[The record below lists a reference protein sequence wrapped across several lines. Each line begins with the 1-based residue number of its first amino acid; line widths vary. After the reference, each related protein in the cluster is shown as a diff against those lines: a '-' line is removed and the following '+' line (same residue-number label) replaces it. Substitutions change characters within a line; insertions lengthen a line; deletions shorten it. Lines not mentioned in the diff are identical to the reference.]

1 MQGLDIGVR
10 NFRPGFQHE
19 AVILSFCP
27 FVSLGFRLLCCL
39 FVLLLSAAWKQN
51 STFFLVL
58 SSLPHSLTHSLT
70 YFYCTLTC
78 SLFSF
83 LVPVIVEMEWLSDP
97 NPSCA
102 DLVKRL
108 KAGGAVE

>member
-1 MQGLDIGVR
+1 VQGLDIGVR

-27 FVSLGFRLLCCL
+27 FVSLEFRLLCCL

-58 SSLPHSLTHSLT
+58 SSLPHSLT
-70 YFYCTLTC
+70 YFYYCALTC
-78 SLFSF
+78 SLFSL

>member
-1 MQGLDIGVR
+1 M
-10 NFRPGFQHE
+10 
-19 AVILSFCP
+19 SFCP
-27 FVSLGFRLLCCL
+27 FAVSRME
-39 FVLLLSAAWKQN
+39 AEQH
-51 STFFLVL
+51 FFSCAFLT
-58 SSLPHSLTHSLT
+58 SSLTHSLTHSLT

-78 SLFSF
+78 SLFSL

>member
-1 MQGLDIGVR
+1 V
-10 NFRPGFQHE
+10 
-19 AVILSFCP
+19 LSFCP
-27 FVSLGFRLLCCL
+27 FAVSRME
-39 FVLLLSAAWKQN
+39 AEQH
-51 STFFLVL
+51 FFSCAFLT
-58 SSLPHSLTHSLT
+58 SSLTHLLT
-70 YFYCTLTC
+70 YFYCILTC
-78 SLFSF
+78 SLFSL